1 MFALAGDVTCFRVC
15 LPVCLLQVQ
24 LGSLLVSGSS
34 PRSTASS
41 RSTRQQCLAT
51 IARQQCLAT
60 IARQQ
65 LALTMTVVMTLT
77 VFDTASCDKSGFDVE
92 SRFCLLFV
100 VCFVLL
106 QYTTLCCSE
115 QFSVTIDNSMLLLY
129 AVLGVFACAIFT
141 RMKFL

>member
-41 RSTRQQCLAT
+41 RST
-51 IARQQCLAT
+51 RQQCLAT